1 MIGKDWI
8 NKDWNIKDMIDKD
21 WIGKVCIVLKWI
33 GFEIIGHKRFI
44 ELEQELERTKLE
56 KIPMERK
63 GFNRKGLDKKKIM
76 VKKKQHVIFS
86 KYLSSQI
93 SVGSG

>member
-44 ELEQELERTKLE
+44 ELE
-56 KIPMERK
+56 
-63 GFNRKGLDKKKIM
+63 
-76 VKKKQHVIFS
+76 
-86 KYLSSQI
+86 
-93 SVGSG
+93 